1 MLKLTR
7 STDERSG
14 SDRRRTG
21 KTLAILAALGAG
33 RVTVAYMLVLII
45 LGLDVLVPLGTEV
58 SLLYLIPLGFVAM
71 WSSPKQSTHVL
82 VIAAVCAVLTWVGF
96 FLTPPHAVWSA
107 VANRLLA
114 VTVIGFPSCFPFCGS
129 GLKTT
134 CRFSMG
140 YCRSA
145 PIARRFGTTG
155 GLGSRWSDTS
165 RIDLKRISVMAC
177 VRTAGRSIFR
187 TYSVIHARQPCRVRR
202 DKTDLLLH
210 P

>member
-114 VTVIGFPSCFPFCGS
+114 VTVIGFTVMLSVSRKRAEDDLTVLRGLLPICSYCKKIRDDRGSWEQMERYIADRSQADFSHGMCPDCEEKHFPDI
-129 GLKTT
+129 
-134 CRFSMG
+134 FSHT
-140 YCRSA
+140 RPA
-145 PIARRFGTTG
+145 T
-155 GLGSRWSDTS
+155 
-165 RIDLKRISVMAC
+165 V
-177 VRTAGRSIFR
+177 
-187 TYSVIHARQPCRVRR
+187 
-202 DKTDLLLH
+202 
-210 P
+210 

>member
-1 MLKLTR
+1 MTR
-7 STDERSG
+7 SAEERSG

-114 VTVIGFPSCFPFCGS
+114 VTVIGFTVMLSVSRKRAEDDLTVLRGLLPICSYCKKIRDDRGSWEQMERYIADRSQADFSHGMCPDCGEKHF
-129 GLKTT
+129 LDI
-134 CRFSMG
+134 FSHT
-140 YCRSA
+140 R
-145 PIARRFGTTG
+145 PPT
-155 GLGSRWSDTS
+155 
-165 RIDLKRISVMAC
+165 V
-177 VRTAGRSIFR
+177 
-187 TYSVIHARQPCRVRR
+187 
-202 DKTDLLLH
+202 
-210 P
+210 

>member
-45 LGLDVLVPLGTEV
+45 LALDVLVPLGTEV

-71 WSSPKQSTHVL
+71 WSSPKQSTHVMAL
-82 VIAAVCAVLTWVGF
+82 AVVCAVLTWVGF
-96 FLTPPHAVWSA
+96 FLTPPHAVWAA

-114 VTVIGFPSCFPFCGS
+114 VTVIGFTVMLSVLRKRAEDDLQVLHGLLPICSYCKKIRDDRGSWEQIERYITDRSDVDFSHGMCPDCGKKHFPDILS
-129 GLKTT
+129 HT
-134 CRFSMG
+134 RP
-140 YCRSA
+140 A
-145 PIARRFGTTG
+145 I
-155 GLGSRWSDTS
+155 
-165 RIDLKRISVMAC
+165 V
-177 VRTAGRSIFR
+177 
-187 TYSVIHARQPCRVRR
+187 
-202 DKTDLLLH
+202 
-210 P
+210 

>member
-33 RVTVAYMLVLII
+33 RVMAAYMLVLII
-45 LGLDVLVPLGTEV
+45 FGLDVLVPLGTEV

-114 VTVIGFPSCFPFCGS
+114 VTVIGFTVMLSVSRKRAEDDLTVLRGLLPICSYCKKIRDDRGSWEQIERYITDRSQADFSHGMCPDCEEKHFPDI
-129 GLKTT
+129 
-134 CRFSMG
+134 FSHT
-140 YCRSA
+140 R
-145 PIARRFGTTG
+145 PPT
-155 GLGSRWSDTS
+155 
-165 RIDLKRISVMAC
+165 V
-177 VRTAGRSIFR
+177 
-187 TYSVIHARQPCRVRR
+187 
-202 DKTDLLLH
+202 
-210 P
+210 

>member
-114 VTVIGFPSCFPFCGS
+114 VTVIGFTVMLSVLRKRAEDDLQVLHGLLPICSYCKKIRDDRGSWEQIERYITDRSDVDFSHGMCPDCGKKHFPDILS
-129 GLKTT
+129 HT
-134 CRFSMG
+134 RP
-140 YCRSA
+140 A
-145 PIARRFGTTG
+145 I
-155 GLGSRWSDTS
+155 
-165 RIDLKRISVMAC
+165 V
-177 VRTAGRSIFR
+177 
-187 TYSVIHARQPCRVRR
+187 
-202 DKTDLLLH
+202 
-210 P
+210 

>member
-1 MLKLTR
+1 MTR
-7 STDERSG
+7 SAEERSG

-96 FLTPPHAVWSA
+96 FLTPPHAVWAA

-114 VTVIGFPSCFPFCGS
+114 VTVIGFTVMLSVSRKRAEDDLTVLRGLLPICSYCKKIRDDWGSWQQMERYITDRSQADFSHGMCPDCGEKHFPDM
-129 GLKTT
+129 
-134 CRFSMG
+134 FSN
-140 YCRSA
+140 
-145 PIARRFGTTG
+145 ARP
-155 GLGSRWSDTS
+155 
-165 RIDLKRISVMAC
+165 A
-177 VRTAGRSIFR
+177 
-187 TYSVIHARQPCRVRR
+187 
-202 DKTDLLLH
+202 TDVSLD
-210 P
+210 

>member
-1 MLKLTR
+1 VLKLTR

-114 VTVIGFPSCFPFCGS
+114 VTVIGFTVMLSVSRKRAEDDLTVLRGLLPICSYCKKIRDDRGSWEQIERYITDRSQADFSHGMCPDCEEKHFPDI
-129 GLKTT
+129 
-134 CRFSMG
+134 FSHT
-140 YCRSA
+140 RPA
-145 PIARRFGTTG
+145 T
-155 GLGSRWSDTS
+155 
-165 RIDLKRISVMAC
+165 V
-177 VRTAGRSIFR
+177 
-187 TYSVIHARQPCRVRR
+187 
-202 DKTDLLLH
+202 
-210 P
+210 

>member
-1 MLKLTR
+1 MTR
-7 STDERSG
+7 SAEERSG

-114 VTVIGFPSCFPFCGS
+114 VTVIGFTVMLSVLRKRAEDDLQVLHGLLPICSYCKKIRDDRGSWEQIERYITDRSDVDFSHGMCPDCGKKHFPDILS
-129 GLKTT
+129 HT
-134 CRFSMG
+134 RP
-140 YCRSA
+140 A
-145 PIARRFGTTG
+145 I
-155 GLGSRWSDTS
+155 
-165 RIDLKRISVMAC
+165 V
-177 VRTAGRSIFR
+177 
-187 TYSVIHARQPCRVRR
+187 
-202 DKTDLLLH
+202 
-210 P
+210 

>member
-1 MLKLTR
+1 VLKLTR

-114 VTVIGFPSCFPFCGS
+114 VTVIGFTVMLSVLRKRAEDDLQVLHGLLPICSYCKKIRDDRGSWEQIERYITDRSQADFSHGMCPDCEEKHFPDI
-129 GLKTT
+129 
-134 CRFSMG
+134 FSHT
-140 YCRSA
+140 RPA
-145 PIARRFGTTG
+145 T
-155 GLGSRWSDTS
+155 
-165 RIDLKRISVMAC
+165 V
-177 VRTAGRSIFR
+177 
-187 TYSVIHARQPCRVRR
+187 
-202 DKTDLLLH
+202 
-210 P
+210 